1 MSFLLITIGAK
12 MNDANLIKNALTPDD
27 IRLIE
32 MLCEE
37 RSSLRRQMLELS
49 NESIAEKFEIPIEEV
64 KRISYYM
71 TKRRYRK

>member
-1 MSFLLITIGAK
+1 
-12 MNDANLIKNALTPDD
+12 MNDANQINNPLTEDD

-32 MLCEE
+32 LLCEE

-49 NESIAEKFEIPIEEV
+49 NENLAEKFETTVKEI
-64 KRISYYM
+64 KRITHYM

>member
-1 MSFLLITIGAK
+1 
-12 MNDANLIKNALTPDD
+12 MNDATLIMNPLTADD

-32 MLCEE
+32 LLCEE

-49 NESIAEKFEIPIEEV
+49 NESIAEKFEVPVEEV

>member
-1 MSFLLITIGAK
+1 
-12 MNDANLIKNALTPDD
+12 MNDANLIMNPLTADD

-32 MLCEE
+32 LLCEE
-37 RSSLRRQMLELS
+37 RSLLRRQMLELS
-49 NESIAEKFEIPIEEV
+49 NESIAEKFEIPVEEV